1 MLCILA
7 LKYKLHRMKI
17 MAHPVNESGAA
28 AAPKT
33 TFSAPVVVPALI
45 VLGALLVLCGAFPDL
60 ADRIFSSAQSWVV
73 GHFDWFYTVIVTMF
87 LVFLIL
93 LACSRYGDIRLG
105 PDDAKPEFSF
115 LSWTAMLF
123 AAGMG
128 IGLMY
133 FGVGEP
139 LQHYLNPPT
148 QLAGTPEA
156 AREALT
162 STFFHWGLHAWA
174 IYGVMGLVLA
184 YFGFRYNLPLTMR
197 SGLYP
202 LLQQRIN
209 GPIGHG
215 VDTFALVGTIAGLAT
230 TLGYG
235 ALQLAAGL
243 NIVTGWDTSTDT
255 FRVGLIVVVVS
266 LAGLSAASGLDKGVR
281 RLSEVNLI
289 LTFVLLGFVLFF
301 GPTVFLLQ
309 AFSENVGNYLS
320 GLVSL
325 SLRTFAYQPAQDPA
339 WFGGWTILYWAWWIS
354 WSPFVGMFIARISRG
369 RTVREFIVGVLLIPT
384 AFNLLWMTA
393 FGNGAIWIDT
403 HVAQGALAQ
412 SAGNVDALLFR
423 FFEYLPLAK
432 AVSWLAI
439 VLIAL
444 FFVTS
449 ADSGAY
455 VVDAIASRGDPRSP
469 VWQRLFWAAV
479 LGVTAVVLLLAGG
492 LKALQAM
499 TLVAAMPVA
508 AIMAV
513 LCIGLWRG
521 MKADVTHARQD
532 LSPATNF
539 WTGQHWRKRL
549 EQIVHQP
556 TASDVKRFLQKTVLP
571 AMRDVAAEMQRQGMQ
586 AQVHDHSEQEAGD
599 EPGAETGTV
608 RLVIPT
614 PELRDFVYGVRPVKR
629 KLPGFMLSEVAD
641 EKETTRRHVVEPI
654 TFFADGRE
662 GYDIQYLRH
671 EELIA
676 DILRNYERYL
686 SVSADQR
693 TVLLNRAPGHTE
705 GT

>member
-1 MLCILA
+1 MQPDTQA
-7 LKYKLHRMKI
+7 PTTAARKPRMTF
-17 MAHPVNESGAA
+17 
-28 AAPKT
+28 AP
-33 TFSAPVVVPALI
+33 AVVLPSLL
-45 VLGALLVLCGAFPDL
+45 VLGALLVLCGFYPQR
-60 ADRIFSSAQSWVV
+60 ADQLFGSAQAWVV
-73 GHFDWFYTVIVTMF
+73 TNFDWFYTVAVTGF
-87 LVFLIL
+87 LVFLVLI
-93 LACSRYGDIRLG
+93 AWSRYGDIRLG

-115 LSWTAMLF
+115 ASWTAMLF

-148 QLAGTPEA
+148 QEAGTPAA

-162 STFFHWGLHAWA
+162 STFFHWGFQAWA

-202 LLQQRIN
+202 LLQKRIN
-209 GPIGHG
+209 GPIGHS
-215 VDTFALVGTIAGLAT
+215 VDAFALVGTIAGLAT

-243 NIVTGWDTSTDT
+243 NLVTGWDTGTT
-255 FRVGLIVVVVS
+255 AFRIAVIVVVVG
-266 LAGLSAASGLDKGVR
+266 LAGLSAASGLDKGVK
-281 RLSEVNLI
+281 RLSEVNLLI
-289 LTFVLLGFVLFF
+289 TFALLGFVLLC

-309 AFSENVGNYLS
+309 AFSENIGNYLS
-320 GLVSL
+320 SLVGM
-325 SLRTFAYQPAQDPA
+325 SLRTFTYEVAKDDG

-369 RTVREFIVGVLLIPT
+369 RTVREFIVGVLFIPT
-384 AFNLLWMTA
+384 AFNLLWMTV

-403 HVAQGALAQ
+403 HVAQGAL
-412 SAGNVDALLFR
+412 SATASNVDALLFR

-432 AVSWLAI
+432 AVSWIA
-439 VLIAL
+439 VLLITL

-455 VVDAIASRGDPRSP
+455 VVDAIASRGHPQSP
-469 VWQRLFWAAV
+469 VWQRLFWAVV
-479 LGVTAVVLLLAGG
+479 LGMTAVVLLLAGG

-499 TLVAAMPVA
+499 TLVTALPVA
-508 AIMAV
+508 AIMV
-513 LCIGLWRG
+513 LLCIGLWRG
-521 MKADVTHARQD
+521 MKADLAHAGQD
-532 LSPATNF
+532 LAPATSF

-556 TASDVKRFLQKTVLP
+556 TEADVNRFLKVSVLP
-571 AMRDVAAEMQRQGMQ
+571 AMQEVVAEMRKQGVDARVQ
-586 AQVHDHSEQEAGD
+586 DDTAVTEGADAGS
-599 EPGAETGTV
+599 V
-608 RLVIPT
+608 RLIVPIAG
-614 PELRDFVYGVRPVKR
+614 LRDFVYGVRPVTR
-629 KLPGFMLSEVAD
+629 RLPGFMLTEVTDD
-641 EKETTRRHVVEPI
+641 EANVRRHVVEPI
-654 TFFADGRE
+654 TFFEDGRE
-662 GYDIQYLRH
+662 GYDVQYLRQ

-686 SVSADQR
+686 SLMADQR

-705 GT
+705 

>member
-1 MLCILA
+1 MQPDTQA
-7 LKYKLHRMKI
+7 PTTAARKPRMTF
-17 MAHPVNESGAA
+17 
-28 AAPKT
+28 AP
-33 TFSAPVVVPALI
+33 AVVLPSLL
-45 VLGALLVLCGAFPDL
+45 VLGALLMLCGFYPQR
-60 ADRIFSSAQSWVV
+60 ADQLFGSAQAWVV
-73 GHFDWFYTVIVTMF
+73 TNFDWFYTVAVTGF
-87 LVFLIL
+87 LVFLVLI
-93 LACSRYGDIRLG
+93 AWSRYGDIRLG

-115 LSWTAMLF
+115 ASWTAMLF

-148 QLAGTPEA
+148 QEAGTPAA

-162 STFFHWGLHAWA
+162 STFFHWGFQAWA

-202 LLQQRIN
+202 LLQKRIN
-209 GPIGHG
+209 GPIGHS
-215 VDTFALVGTIAGLAT
+215 VDAFALVGTIAGLAT

-243 NIVTGWDTSTDT
+243 NLVTGWDTGTT
-255 FRVGLIVVVVS
+255 AFRIAVIVVVVG
-266 LAGLSAASGLDKGVR
+266 LAGLSAASGLDKGVK
-281 RLSEVNLI
+281 RLSEVNLLI
-289 LTFVLLGFVLFF
+289 TFALLGFVLLC

-309 AFSENVGNYLS
+309 AFSENIGNYLS
-320 GLVSL
+320 SLVGM
-325 SLRTFAYQPAQDPA
+325 SLRTFTYEVAKDDG

-369 RTVREFIVGVLLIPT
+369 RTVREFIVGVLFIPT
-384 AFNLLWMTA
+384 AFNLLWMTV

-403 HVAQGALAQ
+403 HVAQGAL
-412 SAGNVDALLFR
+412 SATASNVDALLFR

-432 AVSWLAI
+432 AVSWIA
-439 VLIAL
+439 VLLITL

-455 VVDAIASRGDPRSP
+455 VVDAIASRGHPQSP
-469 VWQRLFWAAV
+469 VWQRLFWAVV

-499 TLVAAMPVA
+499 TLVTALPVA
-508 AIMAV
+508 AIMV
-513 LCIGLWRG
+513 LLCIGLWRG
-521 MKADVTHARQD
+521 MKADLAHAGQD
-532 LSPATNF
+532 LAPATSF

-549 EQIVHQP
+549 EQIVRQP
-556 TASDVKRFLQKTVLP
+556 TEADVNRFLKVSVLP
-571 AMRDVAAEMQRQGMQ
+571 AMQEVVAEMRKQGVDARVQ
-586 AQVHDHSEQEAGD
+586 DDTAVTEGADAGS
-599 EPGAETGTV
+599 V
-608 RLVIPT
+608 RLIVPIT
-614 PELRDFVYGVRPVKR
+614 GLRDFVYGVRPVTR
-629 KLPGFMLSEVAD
+629 RLPGFMLTEVTDD
-641 EKETTRRHVVEPI
+641 EANVRRHVVEPI
-654 TFFADGRE
+654 TFFEDGRE
-662 GYDIQYLRH
+662 GYDVQYLRQ

-686 SVSADQR
+686 SLMADQR

-705 GT
+705 

>member
-1 MLCILA
+1 MQPDTQA
-7 LKYKLHRMKI
+7 PTTAARKPRMTF
-17 MAHPVNESGAA
+17 
-28 AAPKT
+28 AP
-33 TFSAPVVVPALI
+33 AVVLPSLL
-45 VLGALLVLCGAFPDL
+45 VLGALLVLCGFYPQR
-60 ADRIFSSAQSWVV
+60 ADQLFGSAQAWVV
-73 GHFDWFYTVIVTMF
+73 TNFDWFYTVAVTGF
-87 LVFLIL
+87 LVFLVLI
-93 LACSRYGDIRLG
+93 AWSRYGDIRLG

-115 LSWTAMLF
+115 ASWTAMLF

-148 QLAGTPEA
+148 QEAGTPAA

-162 STFFHWGLHAWA
+162 STFFHWGFQAWA

-202 LLQQRIN
+202 LLQKRIN
-209 GPIGHG
+209 GPIGHS
-215 VDTFALVGTIAGLAT
+215 VDAFALVGTIAGLAT

-243 NIVTGWDTSTDT
+243 NLVTGWDTGTT
-255 FRVGLIVVVVS
+255 AFRIAVIVVVVG
-266 LAGLSAASGLDKGVR
+266 LAGLSAASGLDKGVK
-281 RLSEVNLI
+281 RLSEVNLLI
-289 LTFVLLGFVLFF
+289 TFALLGFVLLC

-309 AFSENVGNYLS
+309 AFSENIGNYLS
-320 GLVSL
+320 SLVGM
-325 SLRTFAYQPAQDPA
+325 SLRTFTYEVAKDDG

-369 RTVREFIVGVLLIPT
+369 RTVREFIVGVLFIPT
-384 AFNLLWMTA
+384 AFNLLWMTV

-403 HVAQGALAQ
+403 HVAQGAL
-412 SAGNVDALLFR
+412 SATASNVDALLFR

-432 AVSWLAI
+432 AVSWIA
-439 VLIAL
+439 VLLITL

-455 VVDAIASRGDPRSP
+455 VVDAIASRGHPQSP
-469 VWQRLFWAAV
+469 VWQRLFWAVV

-499 TLVAAMPVA
+499 TLVTALPVA
-508 AIMAV
+508 AIMV
-513 LCIGLWRG
+513 LLCIGLWRG
-521 MKADVTHARQD
+521 MKADLAHAGQD
-532 LSPATNF
+532 LAPATSF

-549 EQIVHQP
+549 EQIVRQP
-556 TASDVKRFLQKTVLP
+556 TEADVNRFLKVSVLP
-571 AMRDVAAEMQRQGMQ
+571 AMQEVVAEMRKQGVDARVQ
-586 AQVHDHSEQEAGD
+586 DDTAVTEGADAGS
-599 EPGAETGTV
+599 V
-608 RLVIPT
+608 RLIVPIT
-614 PELRDFVYGVRPVKR
+614 GLRDFVYGVRPVTR
-629 KLPGFMLSEVAD
+629 RLPGFMLTEVTDD
-641 EKETTRRHVVEPI
+641 EANVRRHVVEPI
-654 TFFADGRE
+654 TFFEDGRE
-662 GYDIQYLRH
+662 GYDVQYLRQ

-686 SVSADQR
+686 SLMADQR

-705 GT
+705 

>member
-1 MLCILA
+1 MQPDTQA
-7 LKYKLHRMKI
+7 PTTAARKPRMTF
-17 MAHPVNESGAA
+17 
-28 AAPKT
+28 AP
-33 TFSAPVVVPALI
+33 AVVLPSLL
-45 VLGALLVLCGAFPDL
+45 VLGALLILCGFYPQR
-60 ADRIFSSAQSWVV
+60 ADQLFGSAQAWVV
-73 GHFDWFYTVIVTMF
+73 TNFDWFYTVAVTGF
-87 LVFLIL
+87 LVFLVLI
-93 LACSRYGDIRLG
+93 AWSRYGDIRLG

-115 LSWTAMLF
+115 ASWTAMLF

-148 QLAGTPEA
+148 QEAGTPAA

-162 STFFHWGLHAWA
+162 STFFHWGFQAWA

-202 LLQQRIN
+202 LLQKRIN
-209 GPIGHG
+209 GPIGHS
-215 VDTFALVGTIAGLAT
+215 VDAFALVGTIAGLAT

-243 NIVTGWDTSTDT
+243 NLVTGWDTGTT
-255 FRVGLIVVVVS
+255 AFRIAVIVVVVG
-266 LAGLSAASGLDKGVR
+266 LAGLSAASGLDKGVK
-281 RLSEVNLI
+281 RLSEVNLLI
-289 LTFVLLGFVLFF
+289 TFALLGFVLLC

-309 AFSENVGNYLS
+309 AFSENIGNYLS
-320 GLVSL
+320 SLVGM
-325 SLRTFAYQPAQDPA
+325 SLRTFTYEVAKDDG

-369 RTVREFIVGVLLIPT
+369 RTVREFIVGVLFIPT
-384 AFNLLWMTA
+384 AFNLLWMTV

-403 HVAQGALAQ
+403 HVAQGAL
-412 SAGNVDALLFR
+412 SATASNVDALLFR
-423 FFEYLPLAK
+423 FFEYLPLGK
-432 AVSWLAI
+432 AVSWIA
-439 VLIAL
+439 VLLITL

-455 VVDAIASRGDPRSP
+455 VVDAIASRGHPQSP
-469 VWQRLFWAAV
+469 VWQRLFWAVV
-479 LGVTAVVLLLAGG
+479 LGMTAVVLLLAGG

-499 TLVAAMPVA
+499 TLVTALPVA
-508 AIMAV
+508 AIMV
-513 LCIGLWRG
+513 LLCIGLWRG
-521 MKADVTHARQD
+521 MKADLAHAGQD
-532 LSPATNF
+532 LAPATSF

-556 TASDVKRFLQKTVLP
+556 TEADVNRFLKVSVLP
-571 AMRDVAAEMQRQGMQ
+571 AMQEVVAEMRKQGVDARVQ
-586 AQVHDHSEQEAGD
+586 DDTAVTEGADAGS
-599 EPGAETGTV
+599 V
-608 RLVIPT
+608 RLIVPIT
-614 PELRDFVYGVRPVKR
+614 GLRDFVYGVRPVTR
-629 KLPGFMLSEVAD
+629 RLPGFMLTEVTDD
-641 EKETTRRHVVEPI
+641 EANVRRHVVEPI
-654 TFFADGRE
+654 TFFEDGRE
-662 GYDIQYLRH
+662 GYDVQYLRQ

-686 SVSADQR
+686 SLMADQR

-705 GT
+705 

>member
-1 MLCILA
+1 MQPDTQA
-7 LKYKLHRMKI
+7 PTTAARKPRMTF
-17 MAHPVNESGAA
+17 
-28 AAPKT
+28 AP
-33 TFSAPVVVPALI
+33 AVVLPSLL
-45 VLGALLVLCGAFPDL
+45 VLGALLMLCGFYPQR
-60 ADRIFSSAQSWVV
+60 ADQLFGSAQAWVV
-73 GHFDWFYTVIVTMF
+73 TNFDWFYTVAVTGF
-87 LVFLIL
+87 LVFLVLI
-93 LACSRYGDIRLG
+93 AWSRYGDIRLG

-115 LSWTAMLF
+115 ASWTAMLF

-148 QLAGTPEA
+148 QEAGTPAA

-162 STFFHWGLHAWA
+162 STFFHWGFQAWA

-202 LLQQRIN
+202 LLQKRIN
-209 GPIGHG
+209 GPIGHS
-215 VDTFALVGTIAGLAT
+215 VDAFALVGTIAGLAT

-243 NIVTGWDTSTDT
+243 NLVTGWDTGTT
-255 FRVGLIVVVVS
+255 AFRIAVIVVVVG
-266 LAGLSAASGLDKGVR
+266 LAGLSAASGLDKGVK
-281 RLSEVNLI
+281 RLSEVNLLI
-289 LTFVLLGFVLFF
+289 TFALLGFVLLC

-309 AFSENVGNYLS
+309 AFSENIGNYLS
-320 GLVSL
+320 SLVGM
-325 SLRTFAYQPAQDPA
+325 SLRTFTYEVAKDDG

-369 RTVREFIVGVLLIPT
+369 RTVREFIVGVLFIPT
-384 AFNLLWMTA
+384 AFNLLWMTV

-403 HVAQGALAQ
+403 HVAQGAL
-412 SAGNVDALLFR
+412 SATASNVDALLFR

-432 AVSWLAI
+432 AVSWIAVL
-439 VLIAL
+439 LIAL

-455 VVDAIASRGDPRSP
+455 VVDAIASRGHPQSP

-479 LGVTAVVLLLAGG
+479 LGMTAVVLLLAGG

-499 TLVAAMPVA
+499 TLVTALPVA
-508 AIMAV
+508 AIMV
-513 LCIGLWRG
+513 LLCIGLWRG
-521 MKADVTHARQD
+521 MKADLAHAGQD
-532 LSPATNF
+532 LAPATSF

-556 TASDVKRFLQKTVLP
+556 TEADVNRFLKVSVLP
-571 AMRDVAAEMQRQGMQ
+571 AMQEVVAEMRKQGVDARVQ
-586 AQVHDHSEQEAGD
+586 DDTAVTEGADAGS
-599 EPGAETGTV
+599 V
-608 RLVIPT
+608 RLIVPIT
-614 PELRDFVYGVRPVKR
+614 GLRDFVYGVRPVTR
-629 KLPGFMLSEVAD
+629 RLPGFMLTEVTDD
-641 EKETTRRHVVEPI
+641 EANVRRHVVEPI
-654 TFFADGRE
+654 TFFEDGRE
-662 GYDIQYLRH
+662 GYDVQYLRQ

-686 SVSADQR
+686 SLMADQR

-705 GT
+705 

>member
-1 MLCILA
+1 MQPDTQA
-7 LKYKLHRMKI
+7 PTTAARKPRMTF
-17 MAHPVNESGAA
+17 
-28 AAPKT
+28 AP
-33 TFSAPVVVPALI
+33 AVVLPSLL
-45 VLGALLVLCGAFPDL
+45 VLGALLVLCGFYPQR
-60 ADRIFSSAQSWVV
+60 ADQLFGSAQAWVV
-73 GHFDWFYTVIVTMF
+73 TNFDWFYTVAVTGF
-87 LVFLIL
+87 LVFLVLI
-93 LACSRYGDIRLG
+93 AWSRYGDIRLG

-115 LSWTAMLF
+115 ASWTAMLF

-148 QLAGTPEA
+148 QEAGTPAA

-162 STFFHWGLHAWA
+162 STFFHWGFQAWA

-202 LLQQRIN
+202 LLQKRIN
-209 GPIGHG
+209 GPIGHS
-215 VDTFALVGTIAGLAT
+215 VDAFALVGTIAGLAT

-243 NIVTGWDTSTDT
+243 NLVTGWDTGTT
-255 FRVGLIVVVVS
+255 AFRIAVIVVVVG
-266 LAGLSAASGLDKGVR
+266 LAGLSAASGLDKGVK
-281 RLSEVNLI
+281 RLSEVNLLI
-289 LTFVLLGFVLFF
+289 TFALLGFVLLC

-309 AFSENVGNYLS
+309 AFSENIGNYLS
-320 GLVSL
+320 SLVGM
-325 SLRTFAYQPAQDPA
+325 SLRTFTYEVANDDG

-369 RTVREFIVGVLLIPT
+369 RTVREFIVGVLFIPT
-384 AFNLLWMTA
+384 AFNLLWMTV

-403 HVAQGALAQ
+403 HVAQGAL
-412 SAGNVDALLFR
+412 SATASNVDALLFR

-432 AVSWLAI
+432 AVSWIAVL
-439 VLIAL
+439 LIAL

-455 VVDAIASRGDPRSP
+455 VVDAIASRGHPQSP

-479 LGVTAVVLLLAGG
+479 LGMTAVVLLLAGG

-499 TLVAAMPVA
+499 TLVTALPVA
-508 AIMAV
+508 AIMV
-513 LCIGLWRG
+513 LLCIGLWRG
-521 MKADVTHARQD
+521 MKADLAHAGQD
-532 LSPATNF
+532 LAPATSF

-556 TASDVKRFLQKTVLP
+556 TKADVNRFLKVSVLP
-571 AMRDVAAEMQRQGMQ
+571 AMQEVVAEMRKQGVDARVQ
-586 AQVHDHSEQEAGD
+586 DDTAVTEGADAGS
-599 EPGAETGTV
+599 V
-608 RLVIPT
+608 RLIVPIT
-614 PELRDFVYGVRPVKR
+614 GLRDFVYGVRPVTR
-629 KLPGFMLSEVAD
+629 RLPGFMLTEVTDD
-641 EKETTRRHVVEPI
+641 EANVRRHVVEPI
-654 TFFADGRE
+654 TFFEDGRE
-662 GYDIQYLRH
+662 GYDVQYLRQ

-686 SVSADQR
+686 SLMADQR

-705 GT
+705 

>member
-1 MLCILA
+1 M
-7 LKYKLHRMKI
+7 
-17 MAHPVNESGAA
+17 NESAKPND
-28 AAPKT
+28 AAPRM

-45 VLGALLVLCGAFPDL
+45 VLAALLVLCGVFPQL
-60 ADRIFSSAQSWVV
+60 ADRVFSSAQAWVIS
-73 GHFDWFYTVIVTMF
+73 HFDWFYTLVVSMFPVF
-87 LVFLIL
+87 LVM
-93 LACSRYGDIRLG
+93 LAFSRYGDIRLG
-105 PDDAKPEFSF
+105 PDDAKPEFNF
-115 LSWTAMLF
+115 ISWSAMLF

-148 QLAGTPEA
+148 QAAGTPAA

-162 STFFHWGLHAWA
+162 STFFHWGIHAWSV
-174 IYGVMGLVLA
+174 YGVMGLVLA

-243 NIVTGWDTSTDT
+243 HIVTGWDTGTVA
-255 FRVGLIVVVVS
+255 FRIGLIVLVVG

-281 RLSEVNLI
+281 RLSEINLI
-289 LTFVLLGFVLFF
+289 LTFILLGFVLIF
-301 GPTVFLLQ
+301 GPTVYLFQ
-309 AFSENVGNYLS
+309 AFSENIGNYLS
-320 GLVSL
+320 NLVSL
-325 SLRTFAYQPAQDPA
+325 SLRTFAYEPAQDPA

-412 SAGNVDALLFR
+412 TAGNVDALLFR

-432 AVSWLAI
+432 TVSWLAI
-439 VLIAL
+439 LLIAM

-455 VVDAIASRGDPRSP
+455 VVDAIASRGHPRSP

-479 LGVTAVVLLLAGG
+479 LGVTAIALMLAGG

-499 TLVAAMPVA
+499 TLVAALPVA

-513 LCIGLWRG
+513 LCVGLWRG
-521 MKADVTHARQD
+521 MKADLRNTSQD
-532 LSPATNF
+532 WAPATSF
-539 WTGQHWRKRL
+539 WNGQHWRKRL
-549 EQIVHQP
+549 ELIVRQP
-556 TASDVKRFLQKTVLP
+556 SSLDVRSFLRKTVLP
-571 AMRDVAAEMQRQGMQ
+571 AMREVAAEMERQGVH
-586 AQVHDHSEQEAGD
+586 AVVHDDSAGHD
-599 EPGAETGTV
+599 GDAAGSV
-608 RLVIPT
+608 RLVIPIA
-614 PELRDFVYGVRPVKR
+614 ELRDFVYGVRPVKR
-629 KLPGFMLSEVAD
+629 KLPGFILTEVTD
-641 EKETTRRHVVEPI
+641 EEANARRHVVEPM

-662 GYDIQYLRH
+662 GYDIQYLRQ

-686 SVSADQR
+686 SLSADQR
-693 TVLLNRAPGHTE
+693 NLLLNRAPGHVE
-705 GT
+705 

>member
-1 MLCILA
+1 MQPDTQA
-7 LKYKLHRMKI
+7 PTTAARKPRMTF
-17 MAHPVNESGAA
+17 
-28 AAPKT
+28 AP
-33 TFSAPVVVPALI
+33 AVVLPSLL
-45 VLGALLVLCGAFPDL
+45 VLGALLMLCGFYPQR
-60 ADRIFSSAQSWVV
+60 ADQLFGSAQAWVV
-73 GHFDWFYTVIVTMF
+73 TNFDWFYTVAVTGF
-87 LVFLIL
+87 LVFLVLI
-93 LACSRYGDIRLG
+93 AWSRYGDIRLG

-115 LSWTAMLF
+115 ASWTAMLF

-148 QLAGTPEA
+148 QEAGTPAA

-162 STFFHWGLHAWA
+162 STFFHWGFQAWA

-202 LLQQRIN
+202 LLQKRIN
-209 GPIGHG
+209 GPIGHS
-215 VDTFALVGTIAGLAT
+215 VDAFALVGTIAGLAT

-243 NIVTGWDTSTDT
+243 NLVAGWDTGTT
-255 FRVGLIVVVVS
+255 AFRIAVIVVVVG
-266 LAGLSAASGLDKGVR
+266 LAGLSAASGLDKGVK
-281 RLSEVNLI
+281 RLSEVNLLI
-289 LTFVLLGFVLFF
+289 TFALLGFVLLC

-309 AFSENVGNYLS
+309 AFSENIGNYLS
-320 GLVSL
+320 SLVGM
-325 SLRTFAYQPAQDPA
+325 SLRTFTYEVAKDDG

-369 RTVREFIVGVLLIPT
+369 RTVREFIVGVLFIPT
-384 AFNLLWMTA
+384 AFNLLWMTV

-403 HVAQGALAQ
+403 HVAQGAL
-412 SAGNVDALLFR
+412 SATASNVDALLFR

-432 AVSWLAI
+432 AVSWIA
-439 VLIAL
+439 VLLITL

-455 VVDAIASRGDPRSP
+455 VVDAIASRGHPQSP

-479 LGVTAVVLLLAGG
+479 LGMTAVVLLLAGG

-499 TLVAAMPVA
+499 TLVTALPVA
-508 AIMAV
+508 AIMV
-513 LCIGLWRG
+513 LLCIGLWRG
-521 MKADVTHARQD
+521 MKADLAHAGQD
-532 LSPATNF
+532 LAPATSF

-556 TASDVKRFLQKTVLP
+556 TEADVNRFLKVSVLP
-571 AMRDVAAEMQRQGMQ
+571 AMQEVVAEMRKQGVDARVQ
-586 AQVHDHSEQEAGD
+586 DDTAVTEGADAGS
-599 EPGAETGTV
+599 V
-608 RLVIPT
+608 RLIVPIT
-614 PELRDFVYGVRPVKR
+614 GLRDFVYGVRPVTR
-629 KLPGFMLSEVAD
+629 RLPGFMLTEVTDD
-641 EKETTRRHVVEPI
+641 EANVRRHVVEPI
-654 TFFADGRE
+654 TFFEDGRE
-662 GYDIQYLRH
+662 GYDVQYLRQ

-686 SVSADQR
+686 SLMADQR

-705 GT
+705 

>member
-1 MLCILA
+1 MQPDTQA
-7 LKYKLHRMKI
+7 PTTAARKPRMTF
-17 MAHPVNESGAA
+17 
-28 AAPKT
+28 AP
-33 TFSAPVVVPALI
+33 AVVLPSLL
-45 VLGALLVLCGAFPDL
+45 VLGALLVLCGFYPQR
-60 ADRIFSSAQSWVV
+60 ADQLFGSAQAWVV
-73 GHFDWFYTVIVTMF
+73 TNFDWFYTVAVTGF
-87 LVFLIL
+87 LVFLVLI
-93 LACSRYGDIRLG
+93 AWSRYGDIRLG

-115 LSWTAMLF
+115 ASWTAMLF

-148 QLAGTPEA
+148 QEAGTPAA

-162 STFFHWGLHAWA
+162 STFFHWGFQAWA

-202 LLQQRIN
+202 LLQKRIN
-209 GPIGHG
+209 GPIGHS
-215 VDTFALVGTIAGLAT
+215 VDAFALVGTVAGLAT

-243 NIVTGWDTSTDT
+243 NLVTGWDTGTT
-255 FRVGLIVVVVS
+255 AFRIAVIVVVVG
-266 LAGLSAASGLDKGVR
+266 LAGLSAASGLDKGVK
-281 RLSEVNLI
+281 RLSEVNLLI
-289 LTFVLLGFVLFF
+289 TFALLGFVLLC

-309 AFSENVGNYLS
+309 AFSENIGNYLS
-320 GLVSL
+320 SLVGM
-325 SLRTFAYQPAQDPA
+325 SLRTFTYEVAKDDG

-369 RTVREFIVGVLLIPT
+369 RTVREFIVGVLFIPT
-384 AFNLLWMTA
+384 AFNLLWMTV

-403 HVAQGALAQ
+403 HVAQGAL
-412 SAGNVDALLFR
+412 SATASNVDALLFR

-432 AVSWLAI
+432 AVSWIA
-439 VLIAL
+439 VLLITL

-455 VVDAIASRGDPRSP
+455 VVDAIASRGHPQSP

-479 LGVTAVVLLLAGG
+479 LGMTAVVLLLAGG

-499 TLVAAMPVA
+499 TLVTALPVA
-508 AIMAV
+508 AIMV
-513 LCIGLWRG
+513 LLCIGLWRG
-521 MKADVTHARQD
+521 MKADLAHAGQD
-532 LSPATNF
+532 LAPATSF

-556 TASDVKRFLQKTVLP
+556 TEADVNRFLKVSVLP
-571 AMRDVAAEMQRQGMQ
+571 AMQEVVAEMRKQGVDARVQ
-586 AQVHDHSEQEAGD
+586 DDTAVTEGADAGS
-599 EPGAETGTV
+599 V
-608 RLVIPT
+608 RLIVPIT
-614 PELRDFVYGVRPVKR
+614 GLRDFVYGVRPVTR
-629 KLPGFMLSEVAD
+629 RLPGFMLTEVTDD
-641 EKETTRRHVVEPI
+641 EANVRRHVVEPI
-654 TFFADGRE
+654 TFFEDGRE
-662 GYDIQYLRH
+662 GYDVQYLRQ

-686 SVSADQR
+686 SLMADQR

-705 GT
+705 

>member
-1 MLCILA
+1 MQPDTQA
-7 LKYKLHRMKI
+7 PTTAARKPRMTF
-17 MAHPVNESGAA
+17 
-28 AAPKT
+28 AP
-33 TFSAPVVVPALI
+33 AVVLPSLL
-45 VLGALLVLCGAFPDL
+45 VLGALLILCGFYPQR
-60 ADRIFSSAQSWVV
+60 ADQLFGSAQAWVV
-73 GHFDWFYTVIVTMF
+73 TNFDWFYTVAVTGF
-87 LVFLIL
+87 LVFLVLI
-93 LACSRYGDIRLG
+93 AWSRYGDIRLG

-115 LSWTAMLF
+115 ASWTAMLF

-148 QLAGTPEA
+148 QEAGAPAA

-162 STFFHWGLHAWA
+162 STFFHWGFQAWA

-202 LLQQRIN
+202 LLQKRIN
-209 GPIGHG
+209 GPIGHS
-215 VDTFALVGTIAGLAT
+215 VDAFALVGTVAGLAT

-243 NIVTGWDTSTDT
+243 NLVTGWDTGTT
-255 FRVGLIVVVVS
+255 AFRIAVIVVVVG
-266 LAGLSAASGLDKGVR
+266 LAGLSAASGLDKGVK
-281 RLSEVNLI
+281 RLSEVNLLI
-289 LTFVLLGFVLFF
+289 TFALLGFVLLC

-309 AFSENVGNYLS
+309 AFSENIGNYLS
-320 GLVSL
+320 SLVGM
-325 SLRTFAYQPAQDPA
+325 SLRTFTYEVAKDDG

-369 RTVREFIVGVLLIPT
+369 RTVREFIVGVLFIPT
-384 AFNLLWMTA
+384 AFNLLWMTV

-403 HVAQGALAQ
+403 HVAQGAL
-412 SAGNVDALLFR
+412 SATASNVDALLFR

-432 AVSWLAI
+432 AVSWIAVL
-439 VLIAL
+439 LIAL

-455 VVDAIASRGDPRSP
+455 VVDAIASRGHPQSP

-479 LGVTAVVLLLAGG
+479 LGMTAVVLLLAGG

-499 TLVAAMPVA
+499 TLVTALPVA
-508 AIMAV
+508 AIMV
-513 LCIGLWRG
+513 LLCIGLWRG
-521 MKADVTHARQD
+521 MKADLAHAGQD
-532 LSPATNF
+532 LAPATSF

-549 EQIVHQP
+549 EQIVRQP
-556 TASDVKRFLQKTVLP
+556 TEADVNRFLKVSVLP
-571 AMRDVAAEMQRQGMQ
+571 AMQEVVAEMRKQGVDARVQ
-586 AQVHDHSEQEAGD
+586 DDTAVTEGADAGS
-599 EPGAETGTV
+599 V
-608 RLVIPT
+608 RLIVPIT
-614 PELRDFVYGVRPVKR
+614 GLRDFVYGVRPVTR
-629 KLPGFMLSEVAD
+629 RLPGFMLTEVTDD
-641 EKETTRRHVVEPI
+641 EANVRRHVVEPI
-654 TFFADGRE
+654 TFFEDGRE
-662 GYDIQYLRH
+662 GYDVQYLRQ

-686 SVSADQR
+686 SLMADQR

-705 GT
+705 

>member
-1 MLCILA
+1 MQPDTQA
-7 LKYKLHRMKI
+7 PTTAARKPRMTF
-17 MAHPVNESGAA
+17 
-28 AAPKT
+28 AP
-33 TFSAPVVVPALI
+33 AVVLPSLL
-45 VLGALLVLCGAFPDL
+45 VLGALLVLCGFYPQR
-60 ADRIFSSAQSWVV
+60 ADQLFGSAQAWVV
-73 GHFDWFYTVIVTMF
+73 TNFDWFYTVAVTGF
-87 LVFLIL
+87 LVFLVLI
-93 LACSRYGDIRLG
+93 AWSRYGDIRLG

-115 LSWTAMLF
+115 ASWTAMLF

-148 QLAGTPEA
+148 QEAGTPAA

-162 STFFHWGLHAWA
+162 STFFHWGFQAWA

-202 LLQQRIN
+202 LLQKRIN
-209 GPIGHG
+209 GPIGHS
-215 VDTFALVGTIAGLAT
+215 VDAFALVGTIAGLAT

-243 NIVTGWDTSTDT
+243 NLVTGWDTGTT
-255 FRVGLIVVVVS
+255 AFRIAVIVVVVG
-266 LAGLSAASGLDKGVR
+266 LAGLSAASGLDKGVK
-281 RLSEVNLI
+281 RLSEVNLLI
-289 LTFVLLGFVLFF
+289 TFALLGFVLLC

-309 AFSENVGNYLS
+309 AFSENIGNYLS
-320 GLVSL
+320 SLVGM
-325 SLRTFAYQPAQDPA
+325 SLRTFTYEVANDDG

-369 RTVREFIVGVLLIPT
+369 RTVREFIVGVLFIPT
-384 AFNLLWMTA
+384 AFNLLWMTV

-403 HVAQGALAQ
+403 HVAQGAL
-412 SAGNVDALLFR
+412 SATASNVDALLFR

-432 AVSWLAI
+432 AVSWIA
-439 VLIAL
+439 VLLITL

-455 VVDAIASRGDPRSP
+455 VVDAIASRGHPQSP

-479 LGVTAVVLLLAGG
+479 LGMTAVVLLLAGG

-499 TLVAAMPVA
+499 TLVTALPVA
-508 AIMAV
+508 AIMV
-513 LCIGLWRG
+513 LLCIGLWRG
-521 MKADVTHARQD
+521 MKADLAHAGQD
-532 LSPATNF
+532 LAPATSF

-549 EQIVHQP
+549 EQIVRQP
-556 TASDVKRFLQKTVLP
+556 TEADVNRFLKVSVLP
-571 AMRDVAAEMQRQGMQ
+571 AMQEVVAEMRKQGVDARVQ
-586 AQVHDHSEQEAGD
+586 DDTAVTEGADAGS
-599 EPGAETGTV
+599 V
-608 RLVIPT
+608 RLIVPIT
-614 PELRDFVYGVRPVKR
+614 GLRDFVYGVRPVTR
-629 KLPGFMLSEVAD
+629 RLPGFMLTEVTDD
-641 EKETTRRHVVEPI
+641 EANVRRHVVEPI
-654 TFFADGRE
+654 TFFEDGRE
-662 GYDIQYLRH
+662 GYDVQYLRQ

-686 SVSADQR
+686 SLMADQR

-705 GT
+705 

>member
-1 MLCILA
+1 MQPDTQA
-7 LKYKLHRMKI
+7 PTTAARKPRMTF
-17 MAHPVNESGAA
+17 
-28 AAPKT
+28 AP
-33 TFSAPVVVPALI
+33 AVVLPSLL
-45 VLGALLVLCGAFPDL
+45 VLGALLILCGFYPQR
-60 ADRIFSSAQSWVV
+60 ADQLFGSAQAWVV
-73 GHFDWFYTVIVTMF
+73 TNFDWFYTVAVTGF
-87 LVFLIL
+87 LVFLVLI
-93 LACSRYGDIRLG
+93 AWSRYGDIRLG

-115 LSWTAMLF
+115 ASWTAMLF

-148 QLAGTPEA
+148 QEAGTPAA

-162 STFFHWGLHAWA
+162 STFFHWGFQAWA

-202 LLQQRIN
+202 LLQKRIN
-209 GPIGHG
+209 GPIGHS
-215 VDTFALVGTIAGLAT
+215 VDAFALVGTVAGLAT

-243 NIVTGWDTSTDT
+243 NLVTGWDTGTT
-255 FRVGLIVVVVS
+255 AFRIAVIVVVVG
-266 LAGLSAASGLDKGVR
+266 LAGLSAASGLDKGVK
-281 RLSEVNLI
+281 RLSEVNLLI
-289 LTFVLLGFVLFF
+289 TFALLGFVLLC

-309 AFSENVGNYLS
+309 AFSENIGNYLS
-320 GLVSL
+320 SLVGM
-325 SLRTFAYQPAQDPA
+325 SLRTFTYEVAKDDG

-369 RTVREFIVGVLLIPT
+369 RTVREFIVGVLFIPT
-384 AFNLLWMTA
+384 AFNLLWMTV

-403 HVAQGALAQ
+403 HVAQGAL
-412 SAGNVDALLFR
+412 SATASNVDALLFR

-432 AVSWLAI
+432 AVSWIA
-439 VLIAL
+439 VLLITL

-455 VVDAIASRGDPRSP
+455 VVDAIASRGHPQSP
-469 VWQRLFWAAV
+469 VWQRLFWAVV

-499 TLVAAMPVA
+499 TLVTALPVA
-508 AIMAV
+508 AIMV
-513 LCIGLWRG
+513 LLCIGLWRG
-521 MKADVTHARQD
+521 MKADLAHAGQD
-532 LSPATNF
+532 LAPATSF

-549 EQIVHQP
+549 EQIVRQP
-556 TASDVKRFLQKTVLP
+556 TEADVNRFLKVSVLP
-571 AMRDVAAEMQRQGMQ
+571 AMQEVVAEMRKQGVDARVQ
-586 AQVHDHSEQEAGD
+586 DDTAVTEGADAGS
-599 EPGAETGTV
+599 V
-608 RLVIPT
+608 RLIVPIT
-614 PELRDFVYGVRPVKR
+614 GLRDFVYGVRPVTR
-629 KLPGFMLSEVAD
+629 RLPGFMLTEVTDD
-641 EKETTRRHVVEPI
+641 EANVRRHVVEPI
-654 TFFADGRE
+654 TFFEDGRE
-662 GYDIQYLRH
+662 GYDVQYLRQ

-686 SVSADQR
+686 SLMADQR

-705 GT
+705 

>member
-1 MLCILA
+1 MQPDTQA
-7 LKYKLHRMKI
+7 PTTAARKPRMTF
-17 MAHPVNESGAA
+17 
-28 AAPKT
+28 AP
-33 TFSAPVVVPALI
+33 AVVLPSLL
-45 VLGALLVLCGAFPDL
+45 VLGALLVLCGFYPQR
-60 ADRIFSSAQSWVV
+60 ADQLFGSAQAWVV
-73 GHFDWFYTVIVTMF
+73 TNFDWFYTVAVTGF
-87 LVFLIL
+87 LVFLVLI
-93 LACSRYGDIRLG
+93 AWSRYGDIRLG

-115 LSWTAMLF
+115 ASWTAMLF

-148 QLAGTPEA
+148 QEAGTPAA

-162 STFFHWGLHAWA
+162 STFFHWGFQAWA

-202 LLQQRIN
+202 LLQKRIN
-209 GPIGHG
+209 GPIGHS
-215 VDTFALVGTIAGLAT
+215 VDAFALVGTIAGLAT

-243 NIVTGWDTSTDT
+243 NLVTGWDTGTT
-255 FRVGLIVVVVS
+255 AFRIAVIVVVVG
-266 LAGLSAASGLDKGVR
+266 LAGLSAASGLDKGVK
-281 RLSEVNLI
+281 RLSEFNLLI
-289 LTFVLLGFVLFF
+289 TFALLGFVLLC

-309 AFSENVGNYLS
+309 AFSENIGNYLS
-320 GLVSL
+320 SLVGM
-325 SLRTFAYQPAQDPA
+325 SLRTFTYEVANDDG

-369 RTVREFIVGVLLIPT
+369 RTVREFIVGVLFIPT
-384 AFNLLWMTA
+384 AFNLLWMTV

-403 HVAQGALAQ
+403 HVAQGAL
-412 SAGNVDALLFR
+412 SATASNVDALLFR

-432 AVSWLAI
+432 AVSWIAVL
-439 VLIAL
+439 LIAL

-455 VVDAIASRGDPRSP
+455 VVDAIASRGHPQSP

-479 LGVTAVVLLLAGG
+479 LGMTAVVLLLAGG

-499 TLVAAMPVA
+499 TLVTALPVA
-508 AIMAV
+508 AIMV
-513 LCIGLWRG
+513 LLCIGLWRG
-521 MKADVTHARQD
+521 MKADLAHAGQD
-532 LSPATNF
+532 LAPATSF

-549 EQIVHQP
+549 EQIVRQP
-556 TASDVKRFLQKTVLP
+556 TEADVNRFLKVSVLP
-571 AMRDVAAEMQRQGMQ
+571 AMQEVVAEMRKQGVDARVQ
-586 AQVHDHSEQEAGD
+586 DDTAVTEGADAGS
-599 EPGAETGTV
+599 V
-608 RLVIPT
+608 RLIVPIT
-614 PELRDFVYGVRPVKR
+614 GLRDFVYGVRPVTR
-629 KLPGFMLSEVAD
+629 RLPGFMLTEVTDD
-641 EKETTRRHVVEPI
+641 EANVRRHVVEPI
-654 TFFADGRE
+654 TFFEDGRE
-662 GYDIQYLRH
+662 GYDVQYLRQ

-686 SVSADQR
+686 SLMADQR

-705 GT
+705 

>member
-1 MLCILA
+1 MQPDTQA
-7 LKYKLHRMKI
+7 PTTAARKPRMTF
-17 MAHPVNESGAA
+17 
-28 AAPKT
+28 AP
-33 TFSAPVVVPALI
+33 AVVLPSLL
-45 VLGALLVLCGAFPDL
+45 VLGALLILCGFYPQR
-60 ADRIFSSAQSWVV
+60 ADQLFGSAQAWVV
-73 GHFDWFYTVIVTMF
+73 TNFDWFYTVAVTGF
-87 LVFLIL
+87 LVFLVLI
-93 LACSRYGDIRLG
+93 AWSRYGDIRLG

-115 LSWTAMLF
+115 ASWTAMLF

-148 QLAGTPEA
+148 QEAGTPAA

-162 STFFHWGLHAWA
+162 STFFHWGFQAWA

-202 LLQQRIN
+202 LLQKRIN
-209 GPIGHG
+209 GPIGHS
-215 VDTFALVGTIAGLAT
+215 VDAFALVGTVAGLAT

-243 NIVTGWDTSTDT
+243 NLVTGWDTGTT
-255 FRVGLIVVVVS
+255 AFRIAVIVVVVG
-266 LAGLSAASGLDKGVR
+266 LAGLSAASGLDKGVK
-281 RLSEVNLI
+281 RLSEVNLLI
-289 LTFVLLGFVLFF
+289 TFALLGFVLLC

-309 AFSENVGNYLS
+309 AFSENIGNYLS
-320 GLVSL
+320 SLVGM
-325 SLRTFAYQPAQDPA
+325 SLRTFTYEVAKDDG

-369 RTVREFIVGVLLIPT
+369 RTVREFIVGVLFIPT
-384 AFNLLWMTA
+384 AFNLLWMTV

-403 HVAQGALAQ
+403 HVAQGAL
-412 SAGNVDALLFR
+412 SATASNVDALLFR

-432 AVSWLAI
+432 AVSWIAVL
-439 VLIAL
+439 LIAL

-455 VVDAIASRGDPRSP
+455 VVDAIASRGHPQSP

-479 LGVTAVVLLLAGG
+479 LGMTAVVLLLAGG

-499 TLVAAMPVA
+499 TLVTALPVA
-508 AIMAV
+508 AIMV
-513 LCIGLWRG
+513 LLCIGLWRG
-521 MKADVTHARQD
+521 MKADLAHAGQD
-532 LSPATNF
+532 LAPATSF

-549 EQIVHQP
+549 EQIVRQP
-556 TASDVKRFLQKTVLP
+556 TEADVNRFLKVSVLP
-571 AMRDVAAEMQRQGMQ
+571 AMQEVVAEMRKQGVDARVQ
-586 AQVHDHSEQEAGD
+586 DDTAVTEGADAGS
-599 EPGAETGTV
+599 V
-608 RLVIPT
+608 RLIVPIT
-614 PELRDFVYGVRPVKR
+614 GLRDFVYGVRPVTR
-629 KLPGFMLSEVAD
+629 RLPGFMLTEVTDD
-641 EKETTRRHVVEPI
+641 EANVRRHVVEPI
-654 TFFADGRE
+654 TFFEDGRE
-662 GYDIQYLRH
+662 GYDVQYLRQ

-686 SVSADQR
+686 SLMADQR

-705 GT
+705 

>member
-1 MLCILA
+1 MST
-7 LKYKLHRMKI
+7 
-17 MAHPVNESGAA
+17 PSSS
-28 AAPKT
+28 APRL
-33 TFSAPVVVPALI
+33 TFSAPVVVPALV
-45 VLGALLVLCGAFPDL
+45 VLGLLLIFCGFFPQRSDQ
-60 ADRIFSSAQSWVV
+60 IFGAAQAWVV
-73 GHFDWFYTVIVTMF
+73 SHFDWFYTVAVTMF
-87 LVFLIL
+87 LVFLVL
-93 LACSRYGDIRLG
+93 LAFSRYGDIRLG

-115 LSWTAMLF
+115 ASWTAMLF

-148 QLAGTPEA
+148 QTGGTAAA

-162 STFFHWGLHAWA
+162 STFFHWGFHAWA

-215 VDTFALVGTIAGLAT
+215 VDAFALVGTIAGLAT

-243 NIVTGWDTSTDT
+243 NILTGWDTTT
-255 FRVGLIVVVVS
+255 TAFRIAVIVVVVG

-289 LTFVLLGFVLFF
+289 LTFILLGFVLVC

-320 GLVSL
+320 ELVAM
-325 SLRTFAYQPAQDPA
+325 SLRTFTYEKAQDA
-339 WFGGWTILYWAWWIS
+339 GWFGGWTILYWAWWIS

-369 RTVREFIVGVLLIPT
+369 RTVREFIVGVLFIPT

-393 FGNGAIWIDT
+393 FGNGAIWIDM
-403 HVAQGALAQ
+403 HVAQGAL
-412 SAGNVDALLFR
+412 SATASNVDALLFR

-439 VLIAL
+439 LLIAL

-455 VVDAIASRGDPRSP
+455 VVDAIASRGHPRAP
-469 VWQRLFWAAV
+469 VWQRLFWAGV
-479 LGVTAVVLLLAGG
+479 LGLTAVVLLLAGG
-492 LKALQAM
+492 LKALQAF
-499 TLVAAMPVA
+499 TLVAALPVA

-513 LCIGLWRG
+513 LCVGLWRG
-521 MKADVTHARQD
+521 MRADALHAMQD
-532 LSPATNF
+532 LAPATNF
-539 WTGQHWRKRL
+539 WNGQHWRKRL
-549 EQIVHQP
+549 EQIVRQP
-556 TASDVKRFLQKTVLP
+556 TAADIQRFLQRTVLP
-571 AMRDVAAEMQRQGMQ
+571 AMQEVASELQRQGVQ
-586 AQVHDHSEQEAGD
+586 AEVVDESQGSGD
-599 EPGAETGTV
+599 LSAISV
-608 RLVIPT
+608 RLTIPM

-629 KLPGFMLSEVAD
+629 KLPGFMLTEVTEED
-641 EKETTRRHVVEPI
+641 ENVRRHVVEPI

-662 GYDIQYLRH
+662 GYDVQYLRQ

-686 SVSADQR
+686 SVSADKR
-693 TVLLNRAPGHTE
+693 TALLNRAPGHAE
-705 GT
+705 S

>member
-1 MLCILA
+1 MQPDA
-7 LKYKLHRMKI
+7 QAPTTAARKPRMTF
-17 MAHPVNESGAA
+17 
-28 AAPKT
+28 AP
-33 TFSAPVVVPALI
+33 AVVLPSLL
-45 VLGALLVLCGAFPDL
+45 VLGALLVLCGFYPQR
-60 ADRIFSSAQSWVV
+60 ADQLFGSAQAWVV
-73 GHFDWFYTVIVTMF
+73 TNFDWFYTVAVTGF
-87 LVFLIL
+87 LVFLVLI
-93 LACSRYGDIRLG
+93 AWSRYGDIRLG

-115 LSWTAMLF
+115 ASWTAMLF

-148 QLAGTPEA
+148 QEAGTPAA

-162 STFFHWGLHAWA
+162 STFFHWGFQAWA

-202 LLQQRIN
+202 LLQKRIN
-209 GPIGHG
+209 GPIGHS
-215 VDTFALVGTIAGLAT
+215 VDAFALVGTIAGLAT

-243 NIVTGWDTSTDT
+243 NLVTGWDTGTT
-255 FRVGLIVVVVS
+255 AFRIAVIVVVVG
-266 LAGLSAASGLDKGVR
+266 LAGLSAASGLDKGVK
-281 RLSEVNLI
+281 RLSEVNLLI
-289 LTFVLLGFVLFF
+289 TFALLGFVLLC

-309 AFSENVGNYLS
+309 AFSENIGNYLS
-320 GLVSL
+320 SLVGM
-325 SLRTFAYQPAQDPA
+325 SLRTFTYEVAKDDG

-369 RTVREFIVGVLLIPT
+369 RTVREFIVGVLFIPT
-384 AFNLLWMTA
+384 AFNLLWMTV

-403 HVAQGALAQ
+403 HVAQGAL
-412 SAGNVDALLFR
+412 SATASNVDALLFR

-432 AVSWLAI
+432 AVSWIAVL
-439 VLIAL
+439 LIAL

-455 VVDAIASRGDPRSP
+455 VVDAIASRGHPQSP

-479 LGVTAVVLLLAGG
+479 LGMTAVVLLLAGG

-499 TLVAAMPVA
+499 TLVTALPVA
-508 AIMAV
+508 AIMV
-513 LCIGLWRG
+513 LLCIGLWRG
-521 MKADVTHARQD
+521 MKADLAHAGQD
-532 LSPATNF
+532 LAPATSF

-556 TASDVKRFLQKTVLP
+556 TEADVNRFLKVSVLP
-571 AMRDVAAEMQRQGMQ
+571 AMQEVVAEMRKQGVDARVQ
-586 AQVHDHSEQEAGD
+586 DDTAVTEGADAGS
-599 EPGAETGTV
+599 V
-608 RLVIPT
+608 RLIVPIT
-614 PELRDFVYGVRPVKR
+614 GLRDFVYGVRPVTR
-629 KLPGFMLSEVAD
+629 RLPGFMLTEVTDD
-641 EKETTRRHVVEPI
+641 EENVRRHVVEPI
-654 TFFADGRE
+654 TFFEDGRE
-662 GYDIQYLRH
+662 GYDVQYLRQ

-686 SVSADQR
+686 SLMADQR

-705 GT
+705 

>member
-1 MLCILA
+1 MQPDTQA
-7 LKYKLHRMKI
+7 PTTAARKPRMTF
-17 MAHPVNESGAA
+17 
-28 AAPKT
+28 AP
-33 TFSAPVVVPALI
+33 AVVLPSLL
-45 VLGALLVLCGAFPDL
+45 VLGALLVLCGFYPQR
-60 ADRIFSSAQSWVV
+60 ADQLFGSAQAWVV
-73 GHFDWFYTVIVTMF
+73 TNFDWFYTVAVTGF
-87 LVFLIL
+87 LVFLVLI
-93 LACSRYGDIRLG
+93 AWSRYGDIRLG

-115 LSWTAMLF
+115 ASWTAMLF

-148 QLAGTPEA
+148 QEAGTPAA

-162 STFFHWGLHAWA
+162 STFFHWGFQAWA

-202 LLQQRIN
+202 LLQKRIN
-209 GPIGHG
+209 GPIGHS
-215 VDTFALVGTIAGLAT
+215 VDAFALVGTIAGLAT

-243 NIVTGWDTSTDT
+243 NLVTGWDTGTT
-255 FRVGLIVVVVS
+255 AFRIAVIVVVVG
-266 LAGLSAASGLDKGVR
+266 LAGLSAASGLDKGVK
-281 RLSEVNLI
+281 RLSEVNLLI
-289 LTFVLLGFVLFF
+289 TFALLGFVLLC

-309 AFSENVGNYLS
+309 AFSENIGNYLS
-320 GLVSL
+320 SLVGM
-325 SLRTFAYQPAQDPA
+325 SLRTFTYEVANDDG

-369 RTVREFIVGVLLIPT
+369 RTVREFIVGVLFIPT
-384 AFNLLWMTA
+384 AFNLLWMTV

-403 HVAQGALAQ
+403 HVAQGAL
-412 SAGNVDALLFR
+412 SATASNVDALLFR

-432 AVSWLAI
+432 AVSWIAVL
-439 VLIAL
+439 LIAL

-455 VVDAIASRGDPRSP
+455 VVDAIASRGHPQSP

-479 LGVTAVVLLLAGG
+479 LGMTAVVLLLAGG

-499 TLVAAMPVA
+499 TLVTALPVA
-508 AIMAV
+508 AIMV
-513 LCIGLWRG
+513 LLCIGLWRG
-521 MKADVTHARQD
+521 MKADLAHAGQD
-532 LSPATNF
+532 LAPATSF

-549 EQIVHQP
+549 EQIVRQP
-556 TASDVKRFLQKTVLP
+556 TEADVNRFLKVSVLP
-571 AMRDVAAEMQRQGMQ
+571 AMQEVVAEMRKQGVDARVQ
-586 AQVHDHSEQEAGD
+586 DDTAVTEGADAGS
-599 EPGAETGTV
+599 V
-608 RLVIPT
+608 RLIVPIT
-614 PELRDFVYGVRPVKR
+614 GLRDFVYGVRPVTR
-629 KLPGFMLSEVAD
+629 RLPGFMLTEVTDD
-641 EKETTRRHVVEPI
+641 EENVRRHVVEPI
-654 TFFADGRE
+654 TFFEDGRE
-662 GYDIQYLRH
+662 GYDVQYLRQ

-686 SVSADQR
+686 SLMADQR

-705 GT
+705 

>member
-1 MLCILA
+1 MQPDTQA
-7 LKYKLHRMKI
+7 PTTAARKPRMTF
-17 MAHPVNESGAA
+17 
-28 AAPKT
+28 AP
-33 TFSAPVVVPALI
+33 AVVLPSLL
-45 VLGALLVLCGAFPDL
+45 VLGALLILCGFYPQR
-60 ADRIFSSAQSWVV
+60 ADQLFGSAQAWVV
-73 GHFDWFYTVIVTMF
+73 TNFDWFYTVAVTGF
-87 LVFLIL
+87 LVFLVLI
-93 LACSRYGDIRLG
+93 AWSRYGDIRLG

-115 LSWTAMLF
+115 ASWTAMLF

-148 QLAGTPEA
+148 QEAGTPAA

-162 STFFHWGLHAWA
+162 STFFHWGFQAWA

-202 LLQQRIN
+202 LLQKRIN
-209 GPIGHG
+209 GPIGHS
-215 VDTFALVGTIAGLAT
+215 VDAFALVGTVAGLAT

-243 NIVTGWDTSTDT
+243 NLVTGWDTGTT
-255 FRVGLIVVVVS
+255 AFRIAVIVVVVG
-266 LAGLSAASGLDKGVR
+266 LAGLSAASGLDKGVK
-281 RLSEVNLI
+281 RLSEVNLLI
-289 LTFVLLGFVLFF
+289 TFALLGFVLLC

-309 AFSENVGNYLS
+309 AFSENIGNYLS
-320 GLVSL
+320 SLVGM
-325 SLRTFAYQPAQDPA
+325 SLRTFTYEVANDDG

-369 RTVREFIVGVLLIPT
+369 RTVREFIVGVLFIPT
-384 AFNLLWMTA
+384 AFNLLWMTV

-403 HVAQGALAQ
+403 HVAQGAL
-412 SAGNVDALLFR
+412 SATASNVDALLFR

-432 AVSWLAI
+432 AVSWIA
-439 VLIAL
+439 VLLITL

-455 VVDAIASRGDPRSP
+455 VVDAIASRGHPQSP
-469 VWQRLFWAAV
+469 VWQRLFWAVV
-479 LGVTAVVLLLAGG
+479 LGMTAVVLLLAGG

-499 TLVAAMPVA
+499 TLVTALPVA
-508 AIMAV
+508 AIMV
-513 LCIGLWRG
+513 LLCIGLWRG
-521 MKADVTHARQD
+521 MKADLAHAGQD
-532 LSPATNF
+532 LAPATSF

-556 TASDVKRFLQKTVLP
+556 TEADVNRFLKVSVLP
-571 AMRDVAAEMQRQGMQ
+571 AMQEVVAEMRKQGVDARVQ
-586 AQVHDHSEQEAGD
+586 DDTAVTEGADAGS
-599 EPGAETGTV
+599 V
-608 RLVIPT
+608 RLIVPIT
-614 PELRDFVYGVRPVKR
+614 GLRDFVYGVRPVTR
-629 KLPGFMLSEVAD
+629 RLPGFMLTEVTDD
-641 EKETTRRHVVEPI
+641 EANVRRHVVEPI
-654 TFFADGRE
+654 TFFEDGRE
-662 GYDIQYLRH
+662 GYDVQYLRQ

-686 SVSADQR
+686 SLMADQR

-705 GT
+705 

>member
-1 MLCILA
+1 MEKSA
-7 LKYKLHRMKI
+7 N
-17 MAHPVNESGAA
+17 PN
-28 AAPKT
+28 AAPRM
-33 TFSAPVVVPALI
+33 TFSAPVVVPSLI
-45 VLGALLVLCGAFPDL
+45 VLGALLVLCGAFPQL
-60 ADRIFSSAQSWVV
+60 ADRVFSGAQAWVIS
-73 GHFDWFYTVIVTMF
+73 HFDWFYTIVVSLFPVF
-87 LVFLIL
+87 LVM
-93 LACSRYGDIRLG
+93 LAFSRYGDIRLG

-115 LSWTAMLF
+115 ISWSAMLF

-148 QLAGTPEA
+148 QVAGTPAA

-162 STFFHWGLHAWA
+162 STFFHWGIHAWSV
-174 IYGVMGLVLA
+174 YGVMGLVLA

-215 VDTFALVGTIAGLAT
+215 VDAFALVGTIAGLAT

-243 NIVTGWDTSTDT
+243 HIVTGWDTGTAA
-255 FRVGLIVVVVS
+255 FRVGLIVVVVG

-281 RLSEVNLI
+281 RLSEINLT
-289 LTFVLLGFVLFF
+289 LTFILLGFVLIF
-301 GPTVFLLQ
+301 GPTVYLFQ
-309 AFSENVGNYLS
+309 AFSENIGNYLS
-320 GLVSL
+320 NLVSL
-325 SLRTFAYQPAQDPA
+325 SLRTFAYEPAQDPA

-412 SAGNVDALLFR
+412 TAGNVDALLFR

-439 VLIAL
+439 LLITM

-455 VVDAIASRGDPRSP
+455 VVDAIASRGHPRSP
-469 VWQRLFWAAV
+469 VWQRLFWAGV
-479 LGVTAVVLLLAGG
+479 LGVTAIALLLAGG
-492 LKALQAM
+492 LKALQAL
-499 TLVAAMPVA
+499 TLIAALPVA

-513 LCIGLWRG
+513 LCVGLWRG
-521 MKADVTHARQD
+521 MKADLRNATQD
-532 LSPATNF
+532 WAPATSF
-539 WTGQHWRKRL
+539 WNGQHWRKRL
-549 EQIVHQP
+549 ELIVRQP
-556 TASDVKRFLQKTVLP
+556 TSVDVQSFLQKTVLP
-571 AMRDVAAEMQRQGMQ
+571 AMREVAAEMERQGVH
-586 AQVHDHSEQEAGD
+586 AVVHDNSAATQGDDAG
-599 EPGAETGTV
+599 AV
-608 RLVIPT
+608 RLVIPIA
-614 PELRDFVYGVRPVKR
+614 ELRDFVYGVRPVKR
-629 KLPGFMLSEVAD
+629 KLPGFILTEVTD
-641 EKETTRRHVVEPI
+641 EDANVRRHVVEPM

-662 GYDIQYLRH
+662 GYDIQYLRQ

-686 SVSADQR
+686 SLSADQR
-693 TVLLNRAPGHTE
+693 NLLLNRAPGHVGE
-705 GT
+705 GAA

>member
-1 MLCILA
+1 MQPDTQA
-7 LKYKLHRMKI
+7 PTTAARKPRMTF
-17 MAHPVNESGAA
+17 
-28 AAPKT
+28 AP
-33 TFSAPVVVPALI
+33 AVVLPSLL
-45 VLGALLVLCGAFPDL
+45 VLGALLVLCGFYPQR
-60 ADRIFSSAQSWVV
+60 ADQLFGSAQAWVV
-73 GHFDWFYTVIVTMF
+73 TNFDWFYTVAVTGF
-87 LVFLIL
+87 LVFLVLI
-93 LACSRYGDIRLG
+93 AWSRYGDIRLG

-115 LSWTAMLF
+115 ASWTAMLF

-148 QLAGTPEA
+148 QEAGTPAA

-162 STFFHWGLHAWA
+162 STFFHWGFQAWA

-202 LLQQRIN
+202 LLQKRIN
-209 GPIGHG
+209 GPIGHS
-215 VDTFALVGTIAGLAT
+215 VDAFALVGTIAGLAT

-243 NIVTGWDTSTDT
+243 NLVTGWDTGTT
-255 FRVGLIVVVVS
+255 AFRIAVIVVVVG
-266 LAGLSAASGLDKGVR
+266 LAGLSAASGLDKGVK
-281 RLSEVNLI
+281 RLSEVNLLI
-289 LTFVLLGFVLFF
+289 TFALLGFVLLC

-309 AFSENVGNYLS
+309 AFSENIGNYLS
-320 GLVSL
+320 SLVGM
-325 SLRTFAYQPAQDPA
+325 SLRTFTYEVAKDDG

-369 RTVREFIVGVLLIPT
+369 RTVREFIVGVLFIPT
-384 AFNLLWMTA
+384 AFNLLWMTV

-403 HVAQGALAQ
+403 HVAQGAL
-412 SAGNVDALLFR
+412 SATASNVDALLFR

-432 AVSWLAI
+432 AVSWIA
-439 VLIAL
+439 VLLITL

-455 VVDAIASRGDPRSP
+455 VVDAIASRGHPQSP

-499 TLVAAMPVA
+499 TLVTALPVA
-508 AIMAV
+508 AIMV
-513 LCIGLWRG
+513 LLCIGLWRG
-521 MKADVTHARQD
+521 MKADLAHAGQD
-532 LSPATNF
+532 LAPATSF

-556 TASDVKRFLQKTVLP
+556 TEADVNRFLKVSVLP
-571 AMRDVAAEMQRQGMQ
+571 AMQEVVAEMRKQGVDARVQ
-586 AQVHDHSEQEAGD
+586 DDTAVTEGADAGS
-599 EPGAETGTV
+599 V
-608 RLVIPT
+608 RLIVPIT
-614 PELRDFVYGVRPVKR
+614 GLRDFVYGVRPVTR
-629 KLPGFMLSEVAD
+629 RLPGFMLTEVTDD
-641 EKETTRRHVVEPI
+641 EANVRRHVVEPI
-654 TFFADGRE
+654 TFFEDGRE
-662 GYDIQYLRH
+662 GYDVQYLRQ

-686 SVSADQR
+686 SLMADQR

-705 GT
+705 